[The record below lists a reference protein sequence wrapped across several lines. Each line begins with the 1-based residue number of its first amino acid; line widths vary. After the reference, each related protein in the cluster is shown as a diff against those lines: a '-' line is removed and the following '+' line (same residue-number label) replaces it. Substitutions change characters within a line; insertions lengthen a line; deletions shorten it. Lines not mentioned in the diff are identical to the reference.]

1 MVSAPRASIES
12 NFALRELV
20 GAENFYTGIAK
31 GEQARLQ
38 MMLKVLREGGIH
50 TRRCEIESYDAVL
63 ILGEDITQT
72 GARIALAVRQAVK
85 GKAREM
91 AAAQKVADWRI
102 AAILN
107 IGQRAKHPLFVTN
120 IDDTRLDDIAAW
132 TYRAPVEDQARL
144 GFAIAHALDD
154 SAPAVEGLSSELKGK
169 IDVIVQALAGAKK
182 PLIFRNQRRQH
193 RGDSGRRQRGE
204 SPERPRR

>member
-1 MVSAPRASIES
+1 MKWRRRRKSP
-12 NFALRELV
+12 
-20 GAENFYTGIAK
+20 TG
-31 GEQARLQ
+31 RF
-38 MMLKVLREGGIH
+38 
-50 TRRCEIESYDAVL
+50 
-63 ILGEDITQT
+63 
-72 GARIALAVRQAVK
+72 
-85 GKAREM
+85 
-91 AAAQKVADWRI
+91 

-169 IDVIVQALAGAKK
+169 IDVIRSGVSRSEKTADC
-182 PLIFRNQRRQH
+182 FRNQRRQH
-193 RGDSGRRQRGE
+193 RGDSGRRERGE

>member
-1 MVSAPRASIES
+1 MIGIGSPRASIES

-20 GAENFYTGIAK
+20 GADNFYTGIAK

-50 TRRCEIESYDAVL
+50 TPSLRDIESYDAVL
-63 ILGEDITQT
+63 VLGEDITQT
-72 GARIALAVRQAVK
+72 GARVAPAVRRAVK

-91 AAAQKVADWRI
+91 AAAQKVADWQI

-120 IDDTRLDDIAAW
+120 VDDTRPDDIAAW

-154 SAPAVEGLSSELKGK
+154 SAPAVDGLSRDLQGK
-169 IDVIVQALAGAKK
+169 VDVIVQALAGAKN
-182 PLIFRNQRRQH
+182 R
-193 RGDSGRRQRGE
+193 
-204 SPERPRR
+204 